1 MNIIEQSLIAKS
13 PRKASEDGIV
23 ITDDFIA
30 VIDGSTSKTQRRHN
44 SRMSN
49 GRYAMKLIS
58 SYIRRMP
65 KETTCHQFCLG
76 ATRVIRERYTSLW
89 SRLREGSSEQIL
101 QRLFDHPEER
111 LCASVIIFSRLR
123 REVWLV
129 GDCHCLLNG
138 EYCDNPKPYEQELAE
153 MRAQRV
159 RELLAEG
166 MKPSDLLQQSDPA
179 REVMIPHMLEVMHNQ
194 NVTYAVVDGF
204 PIPESKVPVIALGF
218 EPFEIVLASDGYP
231 FLCPTLEASE
241 QRLQQQ
247 HDTDPLN
254 IGSFKATKAFVEGN
268 NSFDDRSYIRFTV

>member
-13 PRKASEDGIV
+13 PKKASEDGIV

-30 VIDGSTSKTQRRHN
+30 VIDGSTSKTKRRHN
-44 SRMSN
+44 RQMSN

-166 MKPSDLLQQSDPA
+166 VKPSDLLQQSDPA

-247 HDTDPLN
+247 RDTDPLN
-254 IGSFKATKAFVEGN
+254 IGSFKATKAFVKGN

>member
-1 MNIIEQSLIAKS
+1 MNIIEQNLIAKC
-13 PRKASEDGIV
+13 PKKASEDGIV

-30 VIDGSTSKTQRRHN
+30 VIDGSTSKTKRRHN
-44 SRMSN
+44 RRMSN

-89 SRLREGSSEQIL
+89 SRLSDGSSEQIL

-166 MKPSDLLQQSDPA
+166 VKPSDLLQQSDPA

-247 HDTDPLN
+247 RDTDPLN
-254 IGSFKATKAFVEGN
+254 IGSFKATKAFVKGN

>member
-13 PRKASEDGIV
+13 PKKASEDGIV

-30 VIDGSTSKTQRRHN
+30 VIDGSTSKTKRRHN
-44 SRMSN
+44 RRMSN
-49 GRYAMKLIS
+49 GHYAMKLIS

-166 MKPSDLLQQSDPA
+166 VKPSDLLQQSDPA

-247 HDTDPLN
+247 RDTDPLN
-254 IGSFKATKAFVEGN
+254 IGSFKATKAFVKGN

>member
-1 MNIIEQSLIAKS
+1 
-13 PRKASEDGIV
+13 
-23 ITDDFIA
+23 
-30 VIDGSTSKTQRRHN
+30 
-44 SRMSN
+44 
-49 GRYAMKLIS
+49 
-58 SYIRRMP
+58 MP

-89 SRLREGSSEQIL
+89 SRLRKGSSEQIL

-247 HDTDPLN
+247 RDTDPLN

>member
-13 PRKASEDGIV
+13 PKKASEDGIV

-30 VIDGSTSKTQRRHN
+30 VIDGSTSKTKRRHN
-44 SRMSN
+44 RRMSN

-166 MKPSDLLQQSDPA
+166 VKPSDLLQQSDPA

-247 HDTDPLN
+247 RDTDPLN